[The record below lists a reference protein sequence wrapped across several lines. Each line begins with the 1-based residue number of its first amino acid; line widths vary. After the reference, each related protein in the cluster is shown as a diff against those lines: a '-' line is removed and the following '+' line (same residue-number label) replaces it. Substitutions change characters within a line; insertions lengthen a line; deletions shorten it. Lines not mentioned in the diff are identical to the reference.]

1 MAIADGSGLPIA
13 VHIESASPHEV
24 RLVEATLD
32 CRFLEAQPER
42 LIGDKAYDSDRLDDR
57 LRERGIE
64 MIAPNRENR
73 KKTQDG
79 RSLRRYRR
87 RWQVERL
94 FAWLYNFRR
103 LGIRYE
109 YHAENFLGMVQLGL
123 VLILLRYL

>member
-1 MAIADGSGLPIA
+1 MAIADSSGLPVAI
-13 VHIESASPHEV
+13 HIESASPHEV

-32 CRFLEAQPER
+32 RRFLEAQPER

-87 RWQVERL
+87 RWQIERL

>member
-32 CRFLEAQPER
+32 RRFLEAQPER

-79 RSLRRYRR
+79 RSLRRYQR